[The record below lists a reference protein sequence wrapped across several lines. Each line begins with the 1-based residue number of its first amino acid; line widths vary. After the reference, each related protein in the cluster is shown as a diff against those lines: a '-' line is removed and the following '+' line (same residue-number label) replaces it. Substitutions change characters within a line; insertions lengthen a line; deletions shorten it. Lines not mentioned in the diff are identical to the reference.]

1 MERIFAQ
8 IVSLSLSAGWL
19 VLAVLLIRPLL
30 RRAPRRIV
38 CLLWALVALR
48 LVCPAQIEWRASL
61 VPAQETVAQTAQTT
75 FARPATPVA
84 VGAQPAPATTAPAPE
99 APAPRLTETLSY
111 VWLGGVIAMLLWAAV
126 SDVRLR
132 LRLRGAV
139 REQENIWRCE
149 GIDSPFVLGVF
160 RPRICL
166 PPELSGEQL
175 GYVLAHERG
184 HIARRDHVWKPLGW
198 LLLCVYWFHPL
209 LWLAYALLCR
219 DLELA
224 CDERVARG
232 LDRAGIADYAE
243 TLLACGCRRRHAPM
257 SPVAFGELSVK
268 ARVKAV
274 LRYRKPVFLRVAA
287 ALVIVAA
294 VGAFFLTER
303 PAEALE
309 LAKKSAL
316 GAYTGAV
323 PPGFADYVPPSP
335 PPKPEE
341 TPAYDAAAYPQTGTN
356 PATTYDTAGDDAFE
370 RMMEE
375 YNARMREEAAIH
387 YGSSGSTSSL
397 DTYSNPNAT
406 SQTTTRPYGP
416 QSALNVQ
423 PSTPHVI
430 TADELMPNTQVGVV
444 QNGDTYAIRLSP

>member
-1 MERIFAQ
+1 MERLFLRL
-8 IVSLSLSAGWL
+8 VSLSLSAGWL
-19 VLAVLLIRPLL
+19 VLAVLLLRPLL

-61 VPAQETVAQTAQTT
+61 MPARETVTQTAQTT
-75 FARPATPVA
+75 LARTESALPVP
-84 VGAQPAPATTAPAPE
+84 VQPAPE
-99 APAPRLTETLSY
+99 SPAPRLTETLAY
-111 VWLGGVIAMLLWAAV
+111 VWLGGTIDMLLWAAV

-139 REQENIWRCE
+139 REEENIWRCE
-149 GIDSPFVLGVF
+149 GVDSPFVLGVF

-166 PPELSGEQL
+166 PPELSGERL

-184 HIARRDHVWKPLGW
+184 HIARGDHVWKPLGW

-232 LDRAGIADYAE
+232 LDRAGLADYAE
-243 TLLACGCRRRHAPM
+243 TLLSCGCRRRYAPM

-274 LRYRKPVFLRVAA
+274 LRYRRPVFLRVAA
-287 ALVIVAA
+287 AVLTVAA

-303 PAEALE
+303 PAKALA
-309 LAKKSAL
+309 LARQGVAAVYTATQAPVHPDDLPPAPTAQPEQPESDGSA
-316 GAYTGAV
+316 GA
-323 PPGFADYVPPSP
+323 
-335 PPKPEE
+335 
-341 TPAYDAAAYPQTGTN
+341 QTW
-356 PATTYDTAGDDAFE
+356 
-370 RMMEE
+370 
-375 YNARMREEAAIH
+375 
-387 YGSSGSTSSL
+387 
-397 DTYSNPNAT
+397 TYSSSDWGGASDSDGT
-406 SQTTTRPYGP
+406 SYDEEQLARYWEMNESYIRENQEIIAQSQTRSASQQTTTQPGP
-416 QSALNVQ
+416 QSVYPYQTTPTQ
-423 PSTPHVI
+423 PTGLTPNNFGNGVTWVNGTPVI
-430 TADELMPNTQVGVV
+430 SLDPQ
-444 QNGDTYAIRLSP
+444 YP